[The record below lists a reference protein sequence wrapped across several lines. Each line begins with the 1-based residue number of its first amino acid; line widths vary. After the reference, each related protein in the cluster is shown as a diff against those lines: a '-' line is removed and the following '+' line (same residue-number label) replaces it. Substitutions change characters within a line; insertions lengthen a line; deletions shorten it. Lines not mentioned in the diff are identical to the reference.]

1 LTQKIIK
8 KYFLRCSRCK
18 GLPAN
23 MVQCTK
29 KTIFCS
35 GQSRNWLWSKGLSKS
50 WRNIYM
56 NWWGKIFAAS
66 PIPLCA
72 KGFAVAMQHSYFK
85 KISVF
90 RR

>member
-1 LTQKIIK
+1 
-8 KYFLRCSRCK
+8 
-18 GLPAN
+18 
-23 MVQCTK
+23 
-29 KTIFCS
+29 
-35 GQSRNWLWSKGLSKS
+35 
-50 WRNIYM
+50 M

-72 KGFAVAMQHSYFK
+72 KGFAVAMQQSYFK